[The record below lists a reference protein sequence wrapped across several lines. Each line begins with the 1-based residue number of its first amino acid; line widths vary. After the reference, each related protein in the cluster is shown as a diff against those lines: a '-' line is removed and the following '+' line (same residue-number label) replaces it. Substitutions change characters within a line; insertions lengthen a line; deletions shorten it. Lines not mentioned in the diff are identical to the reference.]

1 MGGHREWHQL
11 VVRRRAAGVALAF
24 VASAGLALAS
34 LWVGVHPAVDPVTD
48 GAAAEDSSRGV
59 DGVDRALDDLG
70 VPYQRDERES
80 ARDVSSEAADLLEER
95 RGKGDC
101 VVSRA
106 GYLDLFGGAWGCVL
120 QGNGWAEV
128 CVISE
133 GEAGT
138 GCSVVTWRL
147 RAEDLGRLAGD

>member
-1 MGGHREWHQL
+1 MKNLVNAAIDTVNMPDDKGYFGEYGGSFVPPELQRVMDE
-11 VVRRRAAGVALAF
+11 VSAAYEKY
-24 VASAGLALAS
+24 SK
-34 LWVGVHPAVDPVTD
+34 D
-48 GAAAEDSSRGV
+48 
-59 DGVDRALDDLG
+59 
-70 VPYQRDERES
+70 
-80 ARDVSSEAADLLEER
+80 EAADLLEER

-138 GCSVVTWRL
+138 GCSVVTWEL
-147 RAEDLGRLAGD
+147 RAEDLGRLSGE